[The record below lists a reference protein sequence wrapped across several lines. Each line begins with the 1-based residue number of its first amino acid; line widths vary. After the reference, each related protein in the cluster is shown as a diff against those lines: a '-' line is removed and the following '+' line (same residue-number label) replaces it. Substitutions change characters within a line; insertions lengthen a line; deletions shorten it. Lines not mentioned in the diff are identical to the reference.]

1 MGEPGHRA
9 GDRDDG
15 TTVPYIAASTDL
27 NSFINGFTAPGLLFA
42 KLPATSDL
50 DASLVQYGFAG
61 SCTDGGVTDYSDPV
75 FTGKYQVWQDCGGTT
90 NDVVTLVAVPADNSY
105 LAVIQAQIVTDA
117 DLAALDQA
125 FNTFNSVS

>member
-1 MGEPGHRA
+1 M
-9 GDRDDG
+9 
-15 TTVPYIAASTDL
+15 
-27 NSFINGFTAPGLLFA
+27 
-42 KLPATSDL
+42 
-50 DASLVQYGFAG
+50 
-61 SCTDGGVTDYSDPV
+61 